1 MEDAGFFNG
10 RSLGYRQTSND
21 SVVALGNNT
30 NPKSLTPILD
40 RFKVL
45 LKDREEEAR
54 VSSGEN
60 EDIEPPELNTG
71 DIVEL
76 YEVVLSE
83 LIINSKP
90 IITDLTIIA
99 GEQREHGE
107 GIADAICARIIEV
120 PVEQKLPSLYLLDS
134 IVKNIGREYVRHF
147 SARLPEVYCAAYR
160 QVHPSLHPSMRH
172 LFGTWSTVFPLSIL
186 RKIEREL
193 QFFPPS
199 SYQPSTLRDSESPR
213 PAHGIHVNPK
223 YLEARRLLETSTVD
237 NKNQH
242 TKEVSASKIPDEY
255 ESDNGDVVSAH
266 SGAQS
271 LGLTSHV
278 DRTPF
283 SLGHTRPPSHALE
296 EYTMVDSPKRAVE
309 GSSPSHHGYDYRTRV
324 VTVGDEDLRD
334 WRRSHG
340 VSNGFDTQRPRALI
354 NAYGTDERNKANEK
368 PLHGKNLTINGL
380 GLGSKAGGLTWQNAE
395 EEEFKWEDMSPTLA
409 DRGRS
414 TDLFSSVSLPG
425 SSKMG
430 QPLQVKRSMPTKT
443 DFGRGDWSNHEMLP
457 SVTPNGA
464 VSLSDRGLKRKM
476 TGFPNE
482 ASDIPVSHYPQEAL
496 NLSHEQAWVAH
507 HHYNPHGQRLPLID
521 SFPGSNL
528 PHHLSSSSKGT
539 WRPPL
544 NLQMPHPFQKQV
556 RSQFDPLSATNS
568 SVNDTLPLSER
579 RESSQQFS
587 GQNTRFPSQFSLPQE
602 VRPNMI
608 PPTLG
613 YNPSH
618 LVTRPVIRGYTPQR
632 LDSSVGASLHPVSG
646 MQSSMPFHLGLPP
659 LPPGPPPVPQLSLSI
674 ASAPPAGGALSGLFS
689 SLMAQGLL
697 SLNKLPHEQDS
708 VGLDFDLDVLKTR
721 HESAITALYTD
732 LPRQCKTCGLRFK
745 LQEEHSNHMDWHVTK
760 NRVLKNRK
768 QKPSQKWFANVNVWL
783 SSAEALGTDPV
794 PGFLLP
800 SENAVEKRDD
810 DDMAVPADEDQN
822 TCALCGEPF
831 DDFYSDETEEWM
843 YRGAVYMNAPSG
855 ATVGMDRS
863 QLGPIVHAK
872 CRSESNVDPSD
883 DSGNNGRAFIE
894 ERMRS

>member
-1 MEDAGFFNG
+1 MEDASFFSG
-10 RSLGYRQTSND
+10 RSMGYRPTPND
-21 SVVALGNNT
+21 SVVPLGNNA
-30 NPKSLTPILD
+30 NQKSLTPILD
-40 RFKVL
+40 RFKAL
-45 LKDREEEAR
+45 LKEREEEAR
-54 VSSGEN
+54 VSNDDLDVPLLGTGE
-60 EDIEPPELNTG
+60 
-71 DIVEL
+71 IVEL

-83 LIINSKP
+83 LVINSKP

-134 IVKNIGREYVRHF
+134 IVKNIGRDYIRHF
-147 SARLPEVYCAAYR
+147 SARLPEVFCAAYR

-172 LFGTWSTVFPLSIL
+172 LFGTWSTVFPSSVL
-186 RKIEREL
+186 RKIESQL
-193 QFFPPS
+193 QFSPSS

-223 YLEARRLLETSTVD
+223 YLEKIQHARAA
-237 NKNQH
+237 
-242 TKEVSASKIPDEY
+242 SAPKILDEY
-255 ESDNGDVVSAH
+255 ESDNGDVASSH
-266 SGAQS
+266 IGAKS
-271 LGLTSHV
+271 MGSTSHV
-278 DRTPF
+278 GRTPF
-283 SLGHTRPPSHALE
+283 SLGHPRPRSPALE
-296 EYTMVDSPKRAVE
+296 EYSMADSPKRVVE
-309 GSSPSHHGYDYRTRV
+309 GASPSRHGYDYRTGS
-324 VTVGDEDLRD
+324 VTAGDEDLRD
-334 WRRSHG
+334 WRRSHV
-340 VSNGFDTQRPRALI
+340 VSNGYDVQRPRDLI
-354 NAYGTDERNKANEK
+354 NAYGTDERNKTTTQK
-368 PLHGKNLTINGL
+368 SQHGKNLTINGL
-380 GLGSKAGGLTWQNAE
+380 GLGSKAGGMTWQNAE
-395 EEEFKWEDMSPTLA
+395 EEEFEWENMSPTLA
-409 DRGRS
+409 DRGRG
-414 TDLFSSVSLPG
+414 TDLFSSVPLPG

-430 QPLQVKRSMPTKT
+430 QPLQVNRSMPTKP
-443 DFGRGDWSNHEMLP
+443 DFGRGDWSNHELI
-457 SVTPNGA
+457 SSANHNSA

-476 TGFPNE
+476 TGFQGEP
-482 ASDIPVSHYPQEAL
+482 SDIPVSHYPQESL
-496 NLSHEQAWVAH
+496 NLPHEQPWAAH
-507 HHYNPHGQRLPLID
+507 HHYNPHGQRPHLID
-521 SFPGSNL
+521 SFPGGNL

-544 NLQMPHPFQKQV
+544 NLQMPSHPFQKQV
-556 RSQFDPLSATNS
+556 RTQFDPLNAT
-568 SVNDTLPLSER
+568 VNDTVSFTER
-579 RESSQQFS
+579 RETSQQIAV
-587 GQNTRFPSQFSLPQE
+587 QNTRFPQQLSLPQE

-608 PPTLG
+608 PPPTLG

-632 LDSSVGASLHPVSG
+632 FDPSVGLSLHPVSG

-659 LPPGPPPVPQLSLSI
+659 LPPGPPPVPQLPSI
-674 ASAPPAGGALSGLFS
+674 ASGPPPGGPLSGLFDPS
-689 SLMAQGLL
+689 LLTSLMAQGLV
-697 SLNKLPHEQDS
+697 SLNKLPQEQDS
-708 VGLDFDLDVLKTR
+708 VGDGFDLDVLKTR
-721 HESAITALYTD
+721 HESAITALYAD

-745 LQEEHSNHMDWHVTK
+745 SQEEHSNHMDWHVTK
-760 NRVLKNRK
+760 NRVSKNRK

-800 SENAVEKRDD
+800 SENVVEKKDD

-822 TCALCGEPF
+822 ICALCGEPF

-872 CRSESNVDPSD
+872 CRSESTVDPPD